1 MALYDAQTTFMHS
14 TGCPHSGQ
22 PTRDQLIVAN
32 ACYTG
37 RRTLGENRANTRARL
52 SSPKI
57 SRRHLLQT
65 KPLLSL
71 MAKSS
76 TPKNAAPASCAQ
88 TSQNSSPAVF
98 SRCLFNAAARSMGAS
113 RNEINKSARMFNDTT
128 VAHIKTSEALRALFP
143 TDIMTALRRPNNGA
157 HYKDL
162 DDRIRHFESE
172 GWADDF
178 ELVGLADMT
187 GRAIHIWGKRKSG
200 RMTLRLTVIEP
211 PFFNIGVDPSRPP
224 IRLLCE
230 GQNHYVALIAAA
242 LCKRPIRTVDT
253 PRACDATQPPTPVN
267 QQLPRGAS
275 VSSPSLILS
284 FFLIMISISK
294 KVLTHRL
301 LLVAALGRAVT
312 ALKGVLL
319 RF

>member
-1 MALYDAQTTFMHS
+1 MSAQWTADTGSARCSKCLLYWQANIGGEPRKHTCPTLKPKDQPQASLANQTLTLSDGEILYTEECGARILF
-14 TGCPHSGQ
+14 TDQ
-22 PTRDQLIVAN
+22 PELVA
-32 ACYTG
+32 
-37 RRTLGENRANTRARL
+37 
-52 SSPKI
+52 
-57 SRRHLLQT
+57 
-65 KPLLSL
+65 
-71 MAKSS
+71 
-76 TPKNAAPASCAQ
+76 
-88 TSQNSSPAVF
+88 
-98 SRCLFNAAARSMGAS
+98 RCLFNAAARSMGAS